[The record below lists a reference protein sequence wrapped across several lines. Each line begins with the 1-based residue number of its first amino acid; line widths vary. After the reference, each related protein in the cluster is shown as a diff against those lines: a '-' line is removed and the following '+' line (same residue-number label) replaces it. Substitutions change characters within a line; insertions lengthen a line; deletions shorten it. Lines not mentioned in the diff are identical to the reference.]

1 MATALPR
8 PLADVEMDEL
18 VRVEDEFQRRART
31 ARPWSITELIT
42 HTTAVHARF
51 AHLRRYQQKEAS

>member
-31 ARPWSITELIT
+31 TRPITRT
-42 HTTAVHARF
+42 RSPGSTPPC
-51 AHLRRYQQKEAS
+51 ASAMT